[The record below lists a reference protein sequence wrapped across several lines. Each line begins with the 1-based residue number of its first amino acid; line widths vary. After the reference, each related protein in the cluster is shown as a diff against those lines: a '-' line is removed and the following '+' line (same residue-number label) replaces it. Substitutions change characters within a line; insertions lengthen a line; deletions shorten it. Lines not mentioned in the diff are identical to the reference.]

1 MTGRAPP
8 AIAAL
13 GQLPAKRGAG
23 RGAGLRGFSPFPLPE
38 PLPNKTANKR
48 SPLMPTVTVIIPV
61 YKVERYLDACVESV
75 VRQSYADLE
84 ILLVDDGS
92 PDRCPALIIDL
103 AMFAFCVTP
112 SEAT

>member
-1 MTGRAPP
+1 MTGRVPP

-13 GQLPAKRGAG
+13 GQLPAKRGGFPAG
-23 RGAGLRGFSPFPLPE
+23 KARAKRRPTQWETGREAGLRGFSPIPLPE

-75 VRQSYADLE
+75 VRQSYADL
-84 ILLVDDGS
+84 
-92 PDRCPALIIDL
+92 
-103 AMFAFCVTP
+103 
-112 SEAT
+112 

>member
-13 GQLPAKRGAG
+13 GHLPAKRGGFLASKA
-23 RGAGLRGFSPFPLPE
+23 RAKRRPTQWGAGLRGFSPFPLPE

-61 YKVERYLDACVESV
+61 
-75 VRQSYADLE
+75 
-84 ILLVDDGS
+84 
-92 PDRCPALIIDL
+92 
-103 AMFAFCVTP
+103 
-112 SEAT
+112 